1 MRVVTWSAH
10 CTITVHVL
18 ETFYDFDF
26 NISRLEV
33 FFMRFLKDDNP
44 YKSLTKIIKIIMM
57 LSGGQS
63 EGERGFSIDENAL
76 DDNIQMKTIVAQRKV
91 NDYIRKS
98 NFQPH
103 NMPLSRVSL
112 QSAKQAHF
120 M

>member
-1 MRVVTWSAH
+1 M
-10 CTITVHVL
+10 

-26 NISRLEV
+26 NTSRLDV
-33 FFMRFLKDDNP
+33 FFMRFLKDNNY

-57 LSGGQS
+57 LSDGQS

-76 DDNIQMKTIVAQRKV
+76 DDNMQMETIVAQGKV
-91 NDYIRKS
+91 NAYIRKN

-103 NMPLSRVSL
+103 NMPLSRLSL